1 MPEDVPTTSRYSGL
15 DLFVGAG
22 PSAESCAA
30 AIDGVLGLGDAQFVD
45 GEDPGALIAAI
56 ERTTI
61 GWVVCRRSDHPEY
74 PHQFDISMID
84 GRLPIEAVPDIVRR
98 LGVTIVVPDNRN
110 DDPYAGLRFDPDGT
124 TRPFSLLVFD
134 H

>member
-1 MPEDVPTTSRYSGL
+1 MLGDQPDRR
-15 DLFVGAG
+15 GAG
-22 PSAESCAA
+22 QRCRHSHQT
-30 AIDGVLGLGDAQFVD
+30 DGRS
-45 GEDPGALIAAI
+45 P
-56 ERTTI
+56 
-61 GWVVCRRSDHPEY
+61 SDHSEY